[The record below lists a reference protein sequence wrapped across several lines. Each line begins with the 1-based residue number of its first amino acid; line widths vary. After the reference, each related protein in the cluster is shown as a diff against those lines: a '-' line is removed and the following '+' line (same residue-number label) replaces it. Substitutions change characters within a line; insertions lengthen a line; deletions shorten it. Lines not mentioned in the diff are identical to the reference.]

1 MIIRRCPLEPSVG
14 SLSVLSV
21 DLSVRPPVSGSVC
34 RSVCQWVLMSG
45 SCSVIWSVSLSISL
59 SIGLSFVICFTS
71 WYVCWLVYQSVS
83 ISLFSWL
90 LLNFIGGFVRPSV
103 CLLVGLA
110 NCLSVRLSV
119 FLLVICSAVG
129 LSDDPFVACLS
140 RSVRKIVAVLTRW
153 FSSKAVPST
162 LVTQVNENILIL
174 FISGRR
180 KQTAQYTFL
189 LRTRKGIKYI
199 FRAASEEDR
208 MEWVQTLQTV
218 CKNSWSME

>member
-1 MIIRRCPLEPSVG
+1 
-14 SLSVLSV
+14 
-21 DLSVRPPVSGSVC
+21 
-34 RSVCQWVLMSG
+34 MSG
-45 SCSVIWSVSLSISL
+45 SCSVIWSVSL

-83 ISLFSWL
+83 ISLFSCL
-90 LLNFIGGFVRPSV
+90 LLNFIDGFVRPSV

-119 FLLVICSAVG
+119 FPLVICSAVG

-162 LVTQVNENILIL
+162 LVTQVSEIILIL
-174 FISGRR
+174 FIPGRR